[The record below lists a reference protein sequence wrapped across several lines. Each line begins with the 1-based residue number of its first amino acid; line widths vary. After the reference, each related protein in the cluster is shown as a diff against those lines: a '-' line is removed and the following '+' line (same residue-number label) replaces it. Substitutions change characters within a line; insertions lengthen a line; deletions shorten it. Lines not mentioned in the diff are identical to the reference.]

1 MRDDLY
7 QEDLA
12 WLHVV
17 AATLNWKEGSENN
30 NEACLK
36 RLHLNYDFQRTV
48 MDSAER
54 KLLEA
59 LKVIPNPNS
68 RAQGFNCLISMRRC
82 GERPVEQ
89 LVRGRDLLKDEIA
102 KHQKAAKEGLDL
114 FTKEHL
120 EKEIDEAYI
129 NDTVKCA
136 VLLLFAELGCR
147 VADLG
152 GMVTD
157 DKKKAEAAE
166 SNCFVIR
173 ARDVLVI
180 RRDYKTRDVY
190 GEKRDVIRGER
201 GKMLRRCL
209 QPLVGGTLI
218 RLKGGSMCPKA
229 QLSARIRDITG
240 TNATTL
246 FKSWV
251 NSCRLA
257 GDLDGIRDLAYKR
270 GTDLKTVL
278 SYYA

>member
-1 MRDDLY
+1 MKEALY
-7 QEDLA
+7 ESDLA
-12 WLHVV
+12 WLRLV
-17 AATLNWKEGSENN
+17 AVTLDWKASSQNN

-36 RLHLNYDFQRTV
+36 RLYANYDFQRSV
-48 MDSAER
+48 LDSAER

-68 RAQGFNCLISMRRC
+68 RAQAFNCVISMRRC
-82 GERPVEQ
+82 AERPVEQ
-89 LVRGRDLLKDEIA
+89 LVRGRDLLRDEVA
-102 KHQKAAKEGLDL
+102 AHQKAAKEGLDL

-120 EKEIDEAYI
+120 EKEIEDAYV

-147 VADLG
+147 VTDLG

-157 DKKKAEAAE
+157 DKKKAEEAD

-180 RRDYKTRDVY
+180 RRHYKTREVY

-209 QPLVGGTLI
+209 MPLVGGTLI
-218 RLKGGSMCPKA
+218 RLKGGSMCPKS

-251 NSCRLA
+251 NVCRLA
-257 GDLDGIRDLAYKR
+257 GDLDGIRELANKR

>member
-1 MRDDLY
+1 MREDLY
-7 QEDLA
+7 QDDLA
-12 WLHVV
+12 WLRVV
-17 AATLNWKEGSENN
+17 AVTLNWKASSHSN

-36 RLHLNYDFQRTV
+36 RLYLNYEFQRTV
-48 MDSAER
+48 MESAER
-54 KLLEA
+54 KLLDA

-82 GERPVEQ
+82 AERPVDQ
-89 LVRGRDLLKDEIA
+89 LVRGRDLLKDEVS
-102 KHQKAAKEGLDL
+102 KHQKAAKAGLDL

-120 EKEIDEAYI
+120 EKEIEEAYKS
-129 NDTVKCA
+129 DTVKCCL
-136 VLLLFAELGCR
+136 LLLFAELGCR

-157 DKKKAEAAE
+157 DKKKAEEAE

-180 RRDYKTRDVY
+180 RRDYKTMEVY

-240 TNATTL
+240 TNATLL

-251 NSCRLA
+251 NVCRLA
-257 GDLDGIRDLAYKR
+257 GDLDGIRELAMKR